1 VVELNLLLHL
11 QQQPQERLQQLQQRA
26 FRACERKEAMT
37 QKITKETLSEAIEAE
52 VKAAFLSE
60 AVKEGVKFRFG
71 SKELEFGSP
80 EHIRVLQA
88 LLSGMESLRDC
99 YSVGSANRHVYAAA
113 CHKLRKLIAK
123 HAK

>member
-1 VVELNLLLHL
+1 
-11 QQQPQERLQQLQQRA
+11 
-26 FRACERKEAMT
+26 MT

-88 LLSGMESLRDC
+88 LLWNGVPPRLLF
-99 YSVGSANRHVYAAA
+99 G
-113 CHKLRKLIAK
+113 RKRQ
-123 HAK
+123 